1 MRRSRATLTL
11 YAAFGCLGYLLNGL
25 GVVLPE
31 LRRELGLSRVEV
43 ALYPSSFAVGLVGAG
58 VAGDRIARA
67 LGRRALPAALAA
79 AGGGALLLASGA
91 DRVLSGAGA
100 LLLGAGC
107 AGLVQLA
114 PASLRVE
121 HGQRAA
127 VAIGEANATAS
138 ATSVLAPLLVGA
150 TLRAGIGW
158 RPGYLALPL
167 VAIAALL
174 AVLRRAR
181 PAPDAGAG
189 ARVAHPS
196 EPASPAFLGRWLDVL
211 LVVSVEFCL
220 VFWAADY
227 LHSERG
233 FSTDGAAT
241 GAALF
246 LLSMAAGRAA
256 TMPVTRL
263 LPLPARLLAAAA
275 SLAAIG
281 FGLLWTVDQALVAA
295 AGLLVAGLGV
305 ALLYPVAL
313 AEAMAAWPGEPGRA
327 AARCALASGLAIGA
341 APLLLGALA
350 DAVGLRAAF
359 LLTPLL
365 LLAVLA
371 RNAGRLATAGSA
383 AT

>member
-25 GVVLPE
+25 GMVLPE

-79 AGGGALLLASGA
+79 AGGGALLLASGV

-138 ATSVLAPLLVGA
+138 ATSLLAP
-150 TLRAGIGW
+150 
-158 RPGYLALPL
+158 
-167 VAIAALL
+167 
-174 AVLRRAR
+174 LRRAR

-246 LLSMAAGRAA
+246 LLGMAAGRAA
-256 TMPVTRL
+256 
-263 LPLPARLLAAAA
+263 A
-275 SLAAIG
+275 
-281 FGLLWTVDQALVAA
+281 
-295 AGLLVAGLGV
+295 
-305 ALLYPVAL
+305 
-313 AEAMAAWPGEPGRA
+313 
-327 AARCALASGLAIGA
+327 
-341 APLLLGALA
+341 
-350 DAVGLRAAF
+350 
-359 LLTPLL
+359 
-365 LLAVLA
+365 
-371 RNAGRLATAGSA
+371 
-383 AT
+383 